1 MRRMGEPVPLQQW
14 LWLVPAPRQCYAHR
28 RADVSKVELMRAPE
42 FRAVWPNQ
50 SAAFN
55 ERRFSC
61 PVQFQAYLDAVRRHA
76 AANRYALS
84 FTWNGPAHV
93 EIVRAG

>member
-1 MRRMGEPVPLQQW
+1 MWRMGEPVPLQQR
-14 LWLVPAPRQCYAHR
+14 LWLVPAPRQRYAHR

-42 FRAVWPNQ
+42 FLAVWPNQ
-50 SAAFN
+50 SAAFR

-61 PVQFQAYLDAVRRHA
+61 PVQFQTYLVNVRRHSV
-76 AANRYALS
+76 ANGYALT

>member
-1 MRRMGEPVPLQQW
+1 
-14 LWLVPAPRQCYAHR
+14 
-28 RADVSKVELMRAPE
+28 MRAPE

-50 SAAFN
+50 SAAFM

-61 PVQFQAYLDAVRRHA
+61 PVQFQTYLVNVRRHSV
-76 AANRYALS
+76 ANGYKLA

>member
-1 MRRMGEPVPLQQW
+1 
-14 LWLVPAPRQCYAHR
+14 
-28 RADVSKVELMRAPE
+28 MRAPE

-55 ERRFSC
+55 VRRFSC

-76 AANRYALS
+76 VANRYALS

-93 EIVRAG
+93 EIVRVG

>member
-1 MRRMGEPVPLQQW
+1 
-14 LWLVPAPRQCYAHR
+14 
-28 RADVSKVELMRAPE
+28 MRAPE
-42 FRAVWPNQ
+42 FLAVWPNQ

-61 PVQFQAYLDAVRRHA
+61 PVQFKTYLDAVRRHSV
-76 AANRYALS
+76 ANGYELA

-93 EIVRAG
+93 EIVRAA

>member
-1 MRRMGEPVPLQQW
+1 MRCMGEPVPLQQR
-14 LWLVPAPRQCYAHR
+14 LLLVPAPRQRNAQR

-55 ERRFSC
+55 ERRFLC

-76 AANRYALS
+76 VANRYALA

-93 EIVRAG
+93 EIVRAA

>member
-1 MRRMGEPVPLQQW
+1 MRRMGEPVSLQQW
-14 LWLVPAPRQCYAHR
+14 LWLVSATRQRNPRWRAHFR
-28 RADVSKVELMRAPE
+28 KVDLMRAPE

-61 PVQFQAYLDAVRRHA
+61 PVHFQVYLDAVRRHA
-76 AANRYALS
+76 VANRYALS